1 MTDLLERYLAAVA
14 RELPAAQAPDV
25 IAELRDS
32 LLSEIEERQDGL
44 GRALDRGEL
53 EALLVDFGHPL
64 IVAGRYRKIQHLIGP
79 QVFPFWFSTLK
90 LVLLIEAA
98 AWLGMVVVRLAV
110 VRPPIFD
117 VFGQIFP
124 SFFSLALTSF
134 GVVTL
139 VFAVLERAGRAPGRS
154 GWSPARLPPARAPRR
169 NRFNLASEI
178 VMGAIF
184 LLWWSGLI
192 RFGWLLPLPPAF
204 QVELAPI
211 WTVLHWPIVAYI
223 SVEIGINTMELAVPA
238 ATRINAS
245 LSLLKNL
252 AGCVIVGY
260 ALSAGHWLDIV
271 SPALSP
277 PVLAKVEHAFDQGM
291 RIGLIASALV
301 LAIKAGWDLWRLMQ
315 AAGSRPSALADGAA
329 GA

>member
-98 AWLGMVVVRLAV
+98 AWLGVMVLHFAIA
-110 VRPPIFD
+110 RPPFVDIIS
-117 VFGQIFP
+117 QIFP
-124 SFFSLALTSF
+124 SFLSLAITTF
-134 GVVTL
+134 GIVTL
-139 VFAVLERAGRAPGRS
+139 VFAALARTGRPPGQH
-154 GWSPARLPPARAPRR
+154 GWNPARLPPARSRR
-169 NRFNLASEI
+169 RGRFELASEI
-178 VMGAIF
+178 VMGAVF

-204 QVELAPI
+204 RVELAPI
-211 WTVLHWPIVAYI
+211 WTVLHWPIVVYI
-223 SVEIGINTMELAVPA
+223 SVEMSINIMELANPA
-238 ATRINAS
+238 AVRINAS
-245 LSLLKNL
+245 LSLMKNL
-252 AGCVIVGY
+252 AGCVITGY

-277 PVLAKVEHAFDQGM
+277 PVIAKVQHGFDQGM

-315 AAGSRPSALADGAA
+315 AAESRPSALANGAA